1 MTRYS
6 SLMIP
11 ALDFADAFSAAGL
24 ATLLQVIFIDLT
36 MAGDNVVIMG
46 TLAGGL
52 PERDRKRVI
61 MLGVGMAL
69 GFLLVFAFLATALL
83 KVTGLLL
90 AGGLLLLW
98 VAWKMWRELHPGATP
113 EPVEGTT
120 GPRPKTF
127 LQAAIQIAV
136 ADLSMSLDNV
146 LAVAGTARDHPTV
159 LLFGLAFSVTIMGL
173 AANLVA
179 RLVQKYHWIAYI
191 GLAMILYVATK
202 MIWEGWHDVAPHA
215 ARLMGA

>member
-1 MTRYS
+1 
-6 SLMIP
+6 MIP
-11 ALDFADAFSAAGL
+11 HLDFADVFTAAGL
-24 ATLLQVIFIDLT
+24 ATLVQVILIDLT

-52 PERDRKRVI
+52 PEKERKRVI
-61 MLGVGMAL
+61 LLGVSFA
-69 GFLLVFAFLATALL
+69 LVFLVVFALLASALL
-83 KVTGLLL
+83 KVTGLLF
-90 AGGLLLLW
+90 AGGLLLMW
-98 VAWKMWRELHPGATP
+98 VAWKMWRELHPGAVTP
-113 EPVEGTT
+113 PDDGVEPAK
-120 GPRPKTF
+120 RPKSF
-127 LQAAIQIAV
+127 LQAAIQVTI

-146 LAVAGTARDHPTV
+146 LAVAGTAREHPTV

-191 GLAMILYVATK
+191 GLAMILYVASK

-215 ARLMGA
+215 ARLVGA

>member
-1 MTRYS
+1 
-6 SLMIP
+6 MIP

-52 PERDRKRVI
+52 PERERKKVL

-69 GFLLVFAFLATALL
+69 AFLVVFAFLATALL
-83 KVTGLLL
+83 KITGLLL

-98 VAWKMWRELHPGATP
+98 VAWKMYRELHPPVAKGVADDERTP
-113 EPVEGTT
+113 EIEGS
-120 GPRPKTF
+120 PRGKTF
-127 LQAAIQIAV
+127 LAAAIQVTV

-191 GLAMILYVATK
+191 GLAMILYVASK
-202 MIWEGWHDVAPHA
+202 MIWEGWHDVAPYA

>member
-1 MTRYS
+1 M
-6 SLMIP
+6 P
-11 ALDFADAFSAAGL
+11 VLDFADAFSAAGL

-98 VAWKMWRELHPGATP
+98 VAWKMWRELHPGANAP
-113 EPVEGTT
+113 AADDAAT

-215 ARLMGA
+215 ARLIGA